1 MKHSQGK
8 RKKER
13 HETNHSCDHL
23 GSIKHLLDLTSG
35 LLHSGSQLSFEML
48 THRLLAESNGNS
60 TLYHIGMIDLCLHRQ
75 GYVFRLAYAPTTA
88 TIIQCISLYIG
99 RNENNGSLLLRSAS
113 VQNMSAD
120 LLPKEVSLSTWPAQ
134 ANTK

>member
-60 TLYHIGMIDLCLHRQ
+60 TLYHIRMIDLCSHRQ
-75 GYVFRLAYAPTTA
+75 GYFVLRKRRRLQSSYSSVFRFTSAEMKTTDHSFCDRPRCR
-88 TIIQCISLYIG
+88 TCPLICCQ
-99 RNENNGSLLLRSAS
+99 R
-113 VQNMSAD
+113 
-120 LLPKEVSLSTWPAQ
+120 K
-134 ANTK
+134 